1 MNKERFET
9 NIYANQEN
17 RFFDFKQIWQYRDL
31 VVLWIKKEFT
41 ADYKQSILGPAWSI
55 IQPII
60 STLIYTIVFGGIA
73 RLSPNG
79 IPMFLFF
86 MTGQILWTFFSTT
99 FFRIATTYL
108 DNIYIISKV
117 YFPRAILSIV
127 AIISKFITFI
137 IHFILF
143 MIFYIVIYG
152 NDFMNHIQKS
162 VWLLPLLL
170 IHLALLAL
178 AVGLILASLTS
189 KYKDLYYLENYIV
202 TLWMYL
208 SPVVYDVSL
217 VPEKFYS
224 LYMLNPIAPII
235 MIMRNA
241 FLNEPI
247 GDLKYYFISI
257 LTTIVLLVVGINLF
271 KKVEKT
277 FIDTI

>member
-17 RFFDFKQIWQYRDL
+17 RFFDFKTIWSYRDL
-31 VVLWIKKEFT
+31 IVLWIKKEFT
-41 ADYKQSILGPAWSI
+41 ANYKQTILGPAWSI

-60 STLIYTIVFGGIA
+60 STLVYTIVFGGIA
-73 RLSPNG
+73 RLSPDG

-86 MTGQILWTFFSTT
+86 MAGQIMWAFFSTS
-99 FFRIATTYL
+99 FFRVSTTYL
-108 DNIYIISKV
+108 DHIYIISKV

-127 AIISKFITFI
+127 AILTKFITFI
-137 IHFILF
+137 IHFALF

-152 NDFMNHIQKS
+152 TDFIKHIQPS
-162 VWLLPLLL
+162 IFMLPILI

-189 KYKDLYYLENYIV
+189 KYRDLYYLENYIV

-208 SPVVYDVSL
+208 SPVVYDISL

-224 LYMLNPIAPII
+224 LYMLNPVAPVISI
-235 MIMRNA
+235 VRNMFFNEAMID
-241 FLNEPI
+241 F
-247 GDLKYYFISI
+247 KYYHISI
-257 LTTIVLLVVGINLF
+257 VITILLLIIGVKLF

>member
-247 GDLKYYFISI
+247 GDLKYYFISA
-257 LTTIVLLVVGINLF
+257 LTTVVLLVVGINLF